1 MRWNELR
8 HWRRGLPPGTMGW
21 PVVGETI
28 EFLRRG
34 PDFMKKQRARW
45 ILMNE
50 GKGLVPGYPR
60 AMAVILGEG
69 NVSAVHGPVHRVVRG
84 ALMSV
89 IGPAAVRDRL
99 FPPQGGVLHA
109 PSGDPLSPVNL
120 PGTAYRR
127 GLQARK
133 RITSLLR
140 DLIEERRSPS
150 APKGG
155 GDILSFLLRE
165 EERQEEQE
173 VHRTRPKLTDDQ
185 TIDLLVTIM
194 YTGFE
199 AVSST
204 VTMVVKY
211 LHDHPSALQELRNEY
226 SEIGRRKSS
235 PDEALTWEDYTSMS
249 FTRAVILETMRLATI
264 VNGVMRKT
272 TKDIPINGFV
282 IPKGW
287 RILVYVRESNY
298 DSLRYPMS
306 LCFDPGDG
314 RSLENHP
321 YFMAFGCGGRL
332 CLGKELAMVE
342 TSLFLYYFLTRY
354 RWEETGGD
362 EIVLFPRVE
371 APRGLHIRL
380 WTN

>member
-1 MRWNELR
+1 
-8 HWRRGLPPGTMGW
+8 MGW

-34 PDFMKKQRARW
+34 PDFMKKQRARYGSLFTSHLLGSPTVVSTDLEVNRW

-69 NVSAVHGPVHRVVRG
+69 NVSAVHGPSI
-84 ALMSV
+84 AL
-89 IGPAAVRDRL
+89 PAKRRRSSRRSSSRS
-99 FPPQGGVLHA
+99 F
-109 PSGDPLSPVNL
+109 GDPLSPVNL

-127 GLQARK
+127 GLQ
-133 RITSLLR
+133 
-140 DLIEERRSPS
+140 
-150 APKGG
+150 GG

-306 LCFDPGDG
+306 LCFDPWRWKD